1 MVDNKMLINVV
12 NIIKNAY
19 KSMHMDNIKVQK
31 KELRDIATNIDIHLE
46 KYIIDELQA
55 IYPTHFFSSEER
67 GRYSC
72 NKNDIYE
79 WIIDP
84 IDGTINFASGL
95 PFYTTS
101 ICLKRNDDLLLGIVY
116 DKSNDDCYYAI
127 KNQGAYLNEKRIR
140 VSENT
145 DINNSILTF
154 MLTSHYNEK
163 HTEEILEIVK
173 KLSNRVR
180 GMRLL
185 VSQALELCYIACGKI
200 DGTVCIKSRGFSS
213 SAGVLILREAGGKA
227 TDLTGKEFAMGSISL
242 LATNGNIHADIL
254 SVLKS

>member
-1 MVDNKMLINVV
+1 MIDNKMLINVI
-12 NIIKNAY
+12 NIIKNGY
-19 KSMHMDNIKVQK
+19 KSMHIDSIRVHR
-31 KELRDIATNIDIHLE
+31 KELNDIVTNIDINLE
-46 KYIIDELQA
+46 KYIINELQA
-55 IYPTHFFSSEER
+55 IYPTHFFSAEER

-72 NKNDIYE
+72 YNNDIYE

-101 ICLKRNDDLLLGIVY
+101 ICLKHNDDLLLGIVY

-145 DINNSILTF
+145 DISNSILTF
-154 MLTSHYNEK
+154 MLTSHYNENQTK
-163 HTEEILEIVK
+163 EILDIVK

-213 SAGVLILREAGGKA
+213 SAGALILREAGGKA
-227 TDLTGKEFAMGSISL
+227 TDLMGKEFKMGSTSL
-242 LATNGNIHADIL
+242 LASNGNIHEDIL
-254 SVLKS
+254 KILK

>member
-1 MVDNKMLINVV
+1 MVDNKMLINVR
-12 NIIKNAY
+12 NIINNAY
-19 KSMHMDNIKVQK
+19 KSIPTNNIEVQK
-31 KELRDIATNIDIHLE
+31 KELRDIVTSIDIHLE
-46 KYIIDELQA
+46 RYIINELKN

-67 GRYSC
+67 GRYLCS
-72 NKNDIYE
+72 NNDIYE

-101 ICLKRNDDLLLGIVY
+101 VCLKHNDDLLLGIVY
-116 DKSNDDCYYAI
+116 DKSNNDYYYAI
-127 KNQGAYLNEKRIR
+127 KNQGAYLNEKKIR
-140 VSENT
+140 VSKNT
-145 DINNSILTF
+145 DIGNSILTF
-154 MLTSHYNEK
+154 MLTSHYNENQ
-163 HTEEILEIVK
+163 TEEILDIVR

-200 DGTVCIKSRGFSS
+200 DGTVCIKSKGFSS
-213 SAGVLILREAGGKA
+213 SAGTLILREAGGKA
-227 TDLTGKEFAMGSISL
+227 TDLTGKEFEMGSTSL

-254 SVLKS
+254 NILK